1 MKKLLEFVKPLLLVI
16 FGSLMFLMYLDA
28 IDPNAEAKVL
38 MTGIFGVVF
47 ALYYISVGILN
58 MTFGNK
64 LDKNAKNV
72 FDMLNVG
79 LFAFLFLYE
88 TIVNITDYV
97 DGMSGAGWIINIAS
111 ILASAALIV
120 FVVLA
125 KTSKKETLD
134 RLALLF
140 AVIFAVTMVLRI
152 TFTPAGGSVP
162 LFGIVLN
169 QVVLYALFAIV
180 MFGAVKVEEAE

>member
-16 FGSLMFLMYLDA
+16 FGSLMFLMYLDV
-28 IDPNAEAKVL
+28 IDPNADAKYL

-79 LFAFLFLYE
+79 LFAFSWPF
-88 TIVNITDYV
+88 IHF
-97 DGMSGAGWIINIAS
+97 
-111 ILASAALIV
+111 ILRL
-120 FVVLA
+120 
-125 KTSKKETLD
+125 KT
-134 RLALLF
+134 F
-140 AVIFAVTMVLRI
+140 
-152 TFTPAGGSVP
+152 
-162 LFGIVLN
+162 
-169 QVVLYALFAIV
+169 
-180 MFGAVKVEEAE
+180 